1 MPYDELIKLHATE
14 TLRRRLFMAPDIET
28 FIKENTDDLRPVRLN
43 EFLCAQRKSS
53 GISVAEIVLRC
64 NIDRNYLHQILN
76 GTRKPSRDKLIQL
89 AFGMQMD
96 EETTQDMLKIAQM
109 SPLYPRILRDAA
121 ILRCIHDKKSFDEAQ
136 EILSMLNLTPLDRE
150 ETHNG

>member
-1 MPYDELIKLHATE
+1 MPYDGLIKPHATE
-14 TLRRRLFMAPDIET
+14 TLRRRLFMTPDIET
-28 FIKENTDDLRPVRLN
+28 FIEENADDLKPVKLH
-43 EFLCAQRKSS
+43 EFLCALRKKS
-53 GISVAEIVLRC
+53 GISVAQIVLQC

-89 AFGMQMD
+89 AFGMKMD

-121 ILRCIHDKKSFDEAQ
+121 ILRCIHDGKSFADAQ
-136 EILSMLNLTPLDRE
+136 ETLSRLNLTPLDRE
-150 ETHNG
+150 EIRNG